1 MHAAVQGQGSPVDE
15 RPCAPAQEQAGTGG
29 VARRPDP
36 AQGVRLGQR
45 APGAVQHRLHHLA
58 REGPARERV
67 DGDAPRAQGHGH
79 GSCQVVQARLGRAV
93 GVVLERGHAQR
104 VDAAYVD
111 DAGRGP
117 VLVLGLAPGGGGGC
131 SRGGGGLLE
140 EGGEELGQGED
151 ALEVEGQEL
160 GPGVVR
166 VRVEGLAPG
175 GARVVDQDVEALGL
189 AARELAGEVLAG
201 L

>member
-1 MHAAVQGQGSPVDE
+1 V
-15 RPCAPAQEQAGTGG
+15 QAG
-29 VARRPDP
+29 
-36 AQGVRLGQR
+36 
-45 APGAVQHRLHHLA
+45 
-58 REGPARERV
+58 
-67 DGDAPRAQGHGH
+67 
-79 GSCQVVQARLGRAV
+79 LGRAV

-111 DAGRGP
+111 DAGGGP
-117 VLVLGLAPGGGGGC
+117 VLVLAPGGGG

-140 EGGEELGQGED
+140 ERSEELGEGED

-175 GARVVDQDVEALGL
+175 RARVVDQDVEALGL